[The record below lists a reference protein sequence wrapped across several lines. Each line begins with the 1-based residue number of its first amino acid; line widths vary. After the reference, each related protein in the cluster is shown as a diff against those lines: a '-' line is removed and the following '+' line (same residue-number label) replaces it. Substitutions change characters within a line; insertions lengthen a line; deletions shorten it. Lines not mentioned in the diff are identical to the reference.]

1 MWAWMENFGN
11 FTDQIIIY
19 NLILSNILNFSIKI
33 WQMIIE
39 LFSKIKCWQYVNKL
53 RLKYSKLLKYLT
65 KPESWNLCKMPTL
78 MHGNSWPKL
87 QAAGFFPLNFN
98 EFSSLNYIQN
108 YHIIMFHFFHCLYTC
123 SICIFDWLRLD
134 CGQISKK
141 CRILK
146 WFAY

>member
-1 MWAWMENFGN
+1 MENFGN

-19 NLILSNILNFSIKI
+19 NLILSNILNC
-33 WQMIIE
+33 
-39 LFSKIKCWQYVNKL
+39 LSKSGKWLLNYLLKLNVGNMLINL

-65 KPESWNLCKMPTL
+65 KPESWNLSKMPAL

-87 QAAGFFPLNFN
+87 QAAGFFPLNFT
-98 EFSSLNYIQN
+98 EFSSLYYIQN
-108 YHIIMFHFFHCLYTC
+108 YHIMFHFFHCLYTC

-146 WFAY
+146 SFAY

>member
-65 KPESWNLCKMPTL
+65 KPESWNLVRCQHLCMETV
-78 MHGNSWPKL
+78 GRSCKL
-87 QAAGFFPLNFN
+87 QVFFLWILMNF
-98 EFSSLNYIQN
+98 LVL
-108 YHIIMFHFFHCLYTC
+108 IIYKTITLLC
-123 SICIFDWLRLD
+123 SIFFIACILARYAFLT
-134 CGQISKK
+134 G
-141 CRILK
+141 
-146 WFAY
+146 YG